1 VAAQPFDCAKA
12 WIRSARFGS
21 ATPPIGH
28 TRAKLFSKTLQNI
41 LDSSR
46 SRMCLASASIRQY
59 RLISAKERSFL
70 QSSGVTDGG
79 KPFPYEITSTFW
91 TEESR
96 TKSRRNCRS
105 ATLAHND
112 KRRRKLADVFRLI
125 SFLDDLSALLP
136 MKTSG

>member
-1 VAAQPFDCAKA
+1 
-12 WIRSARFGS
+12 
-21 ATPPIGH
+21 
-28 TRAKLFSKTLQNI
+28 
-41 LDSSR
+41 
-46 SRMCLASASIRQY
+46 MCLASASIRQY

-136 MKTSG
+136 MKMSG